1 MAQFSPKTSSYDT
14 IVYKISRFFEDYYN
28 QKFKTYEEFS
38 SQYQKLLQDVEESNV
53 GVTGKYNP
61 IIKRTTA

>member
-14 IVYKISRFFEDYYN
+14 IVYKVSKFFEDYYN

-38 SQYQKLLQDVEESNV
+38 VAYQKLLQEVEESNV

-61 IIKRTTA
+61 IIKRTTT